1 MIMQNFESSRCVKL
15 RHVLVALFELLLN
28 WLQLTNNCFENRHE
42 HVRDMKHSMQ
52 GLKVIPVLI
61 QDFAM
66 AWSVTNNALKPYV
79 S

>member
-1 MIMQNFESSRCVKL
+1 MQNFKSSRFVKL

-28 WLQLTNNCFENRHE
+28 WLQLRNNFFENRHK
-42 HVRDMKHSMQ
+42 HVRDMKHSTQ
-52 GLKVIPVLI
+52 GLKIIPVLT